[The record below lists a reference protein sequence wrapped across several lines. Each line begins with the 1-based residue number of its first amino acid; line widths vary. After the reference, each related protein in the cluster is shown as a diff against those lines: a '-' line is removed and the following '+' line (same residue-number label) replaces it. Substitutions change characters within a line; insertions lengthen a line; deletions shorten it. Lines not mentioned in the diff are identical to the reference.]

1 LQKKVPT
8 LVNTHCVVHQ
18 KALTTSD
25 ALKVVLELLIL
36 QTNIILGWEKIA
48 TNKRN

>member
-1 LQKKVPT
+1 LQKKGPT
-8 LVNTHCVVHQ
+8 LVNTHRVVHQ

-36 QTNIILGWEKIA
+36 DDFA
-48 TNKRN
+48 NKDYTWVGRHCNQ